1 MSEAA
6 SEADPETLV
15 NCEQQ
20 DTPAAGEEQTSSVAL
35 QDESTGD
42 GGTAERDVQA
52 KVQSVFE
59 QVRTRIRSQASK
71 SSILELVQK
80 IKERESEILQE
91 TSKTDGADVD
101 AEEEKEAEKQKD
113 GSTKELDL
121 RLEMLRST
129 FEDKLEATKRDLKNE
144 FDVQI
149 SLVRKDM
156 QTYTDQALK
165 DLEQKM
171 QDWRS
176 HDLQQTHPKT
186 QAEGAAAEKKQKPSA
201 APLALRRGKILT
213 RTMTTIIPKTSAP
226 VLTGPRAKSEEIL
239 SLSKGHSPPQFMLRD
254 QVFYLP
260 EKKPYQS
267 RNPLPPARPPV
278 HQRKKPAQTK
288 AKTGI

>member
-6 SEADPETLV
+6 SETDPETLV

-20 DTPAAGEEQTSSVAL
+20 DSPAAGEEQTSSVAL
-35 QDESTGD
+35 QDESTED
-42 GGTAERDVQA
+42 GGTTEKDVQA

-80 IKERESEILQE
+80 IKERETEVLQE
-91 TSKTDGADVD
+91 NSSTDGTVS
-101 AEEEKEAEKQKD
+101 AEEEKEEEQKD
-113 GSTKELDL
+113 GSQKELDL
-121 RLEMLRST
+121 RLEMLRSS
-129 FEDKLEATKRDLKNE
+129 FEDKLEATKRDLRNE

-171 QDWRS
+171 QEWRS
-176 HDLQQTHPKT
+176 HGLQQTHPKT
-186 QAEGAAAEKKQKPSA
+186 QAEGAAAEKKQKSLA
-201 APLALRRGKILT
+201 APSLALRRGKVLT

-239 SLSKGHSPPQFMLRD
+239 SISKGHSPQFMLRD

-267 RNPLPPARPPV
+267 CNPLPPARPPM

-288 AKTGI
+288 PKTGN